1 MSNVNLNDV
10 IQAVL
15 SVLQQMSKDEL
26 NTTLMEATQCI
37 LCSLYG
43 VSSNVKHE
51 VKPINGLGDL
61 LRALN
66 DPYVRKGLG
75 LIIELLRSMGKCLDA
90 AEKVRNMSEGAS
102 CSVDVPCYII
112 AHGIGKVNE
121 LGLGVDENEEGAEH

>member
-1 MSNVNLNDV
+1 MSDVNVNDA
-10 IQAVL
+10 IQAIL
-15 SVLQQMSKDEL
+15 SALQQMSKSEL
-26 NTTLMEATQCI
+26 NITLMEATQCI

-51 VKPINGLGDL
+51 VKPINGLGDI

-90 AEKVRNMSEGAS
+90 AEKVKGISGDSS
-102 CSVDVPCYII
+102 CSINVPCYII
-112 AHGIGKVNE
+112 AHGVGRVNE
-121 LGLGVDENEEGAEH
+121 LGLGVNKDEE

>member
-1 MSNVNLNDV
+1 MSDVDINDV
-10 IQAVL
+10 VQAML
-15 SVLQQMSKDEL
+15 SALQQMSKEEL
-26 NTTLMEATQCI
+26 NATLREATQCI

-51 VKPINGLGDL
+51 VKPINGLEDM

-90 AEKVRNMSEGAS
+90 AEKVRDIGGNTS
-102 CSVDVPCYII
+102 CSVSMPCHII
-112 AHGIGKVNE
+112 AHGVGVNE
-121 LGLGVDENEEGAEH
+121 FELSVNEDKQGTEH